1 MQLTISK
8 FPPSAAGFLAAGPP
22 VPSRPFVSTAV
33 VGCGLTWWAVH
44 VMDSYGLS
52 LFIALPFCLGFV
64 SASLY
69 GYRGAVSYG
78 ESVGVALLSVAT
90 LGVLLILFA
99 WEGAICLLMAAPLGL
114 ALAVVGASFAH
125 LIQSR
130 RWNRRHAPAMLSIV
144 MLALPA
150 IIGGEQALHR
160 TPPVFAVKT
169 AIEVSAPPEAV
180 WKQVVAFSE
189 IPAPRE
195 WYFRAGIAYPIR
207 AEIFGQGPGAVRH
220 CEFSTG
226 PFVEPIQVWDEPH
239 LLKFSVTQNPPPM
252 EEWTPYSKIDTPH
265 LDGFLVSNGGQFLL
279 TSLPRGRTRLEGTTW
294 YRHSMWPAS
303 YWKLWSDAII
313 HRIHLR
319 ILRHIQ
325 SLAENGGAAGARAVN
340 ARRNPSF

>member
-1 MQLTISK
+1 
-8 FPPSAAGFLAAGPP
+8 
-22 VPSRPFVSTAV
+22 
-33 VGCGLTWWAVH
+33 
-44 VMDSYGLS
+44 
-52 LFIALPFCLGFV
+52 
-64 SASLY
+64 
-69 GYRGAVSYG
+69 
-78 ESVGVALLSVAT
+78 